1 MPKPIPTMQY
11 IDLLRQH
18 DPIEDVH
25 GHANAAQKD
34 VMLTVIA
41 REVEYL
47 CGERYAHDDQHGGR
61 FKRWGFND
69 GSIKIR
75 SERVPIRVP
84 RVRDTETNR
93 MHSLASYRKLRRPTK
108 KLQKKLAEK
117 VFLGIHLRDYDRVSR
132 EFAESY
138 GLSAST
144 VSRAFQEY
152 SAQVLREMEARD
164 LSQDTYVVLMF
175 DATKIQNKHILICTG
190 VTVAGTKQF
199 LGFVELSTENAEAIT
214 GFLMKLLDQGLRY
227 AHGLLCVMDGAKG
240 IKKAVQEVFGDYAQI
255 QRCMWHKRENVVGKL
270 QRKED
275 QGPLRKAFNKAY
287 NQETYAEAKQALDEI
302 LQGLEMEGQQA
313 AANSLREGME
323 ETLTLHKLGVGKEL
337 QQSLRTTNMMENINR
352 TIKERLAR
360 IRRWVDSDQ
369 CHRWV
374 AMALVFAEEGLTKI
388 EQPDQLAALQKA
400 LLEQIPKTELLSM
413 EET

>member
-108 KLQKKLAEK
+108 KLQKQLAEK

-152 SAQVLREMEARD
+152 SAQVLSEMEARD

-175 DATKIQNKHILICTG
+175 DATNIQNKHILICTG

-214 GFLMKLLDQGLRY
+214 GFLMKLVDQGLRY
-227 AHGLLCVMDGAKG
+227 EHGLLCVMDGAKG

-275 QGPLRKAFNKAY
+275 QGPLRREFNKAY
-287 NQETYAEAKQALDEI
+287 NQETYAQAKQALDEI

-337 QQSLRTTNMMENINR
+337 QQSLR
-352 TIKERLAR
+352 
-360 IRRWVDSDQ
+360 V
-369 CHRWV
+369 
-374 AMALVFAEEGLTKI
+374 
-388 EQPDQLAALQKA
+388 
-400 LLEQIPKTELLSM
+400 
-413 EET
+413 

>member
-1 MPKPIPTMQY
+1 MPKPTPTLQY
-11 IDLLRQH
+11 IDLLQQH

-25 GHANAAQKD
+25 ERANAAQKD

-41 REVEYL
+41 SEVEYL
-47 CGERYAHDDQHGGR
+47 CGKRYAHDDEHGGR
-61 FKRWGFND
+61 FKRWGFNN

-84 RVRDTETNR
+84 RIRDTETNR
-93 MHSLASYRKLRRPTK
+93 MHSLASYQKLRRPTK
-108 KLQKKLAEK
+108 KLQQKLAEK

-152 SAQVLREMEARD
+152 SAQVLREMEERD
-164 LSQDTYVVLMF
+164 LSQDTYVMLMF

-190 VTVAGTKQF
+190 VTVEGTKQF

-214 GFLMKLLDQGLRY
+214 GFLMKLVDQGLRC

-240 IKKAVQEVFGDYAQI
+240 IKKAVQDVFGDYARI

-275 QGPLRKAFNKAY
+275 QDPLRKELNQAY
-287 NQETYAEAKQALDEI
+287 NQETYAQAKQALDEI
-302 LQGLEMEGQQA
+302 LQGLEMEG
-313 AANSLREGME
+313 
-323 ETLTLHKLGVGKEL
+323 
-337 QQSLRTTNMMENINR
+337 
-352 TIKERLAR
+352 
-360 IRRWVDSDQ
+360 
-369 CHRWV
+369 
-374 AMALVFAEEGLTKI
+374 
-388 EQPDQLAALQKA
+388 
-400 LLEQIPKTELLSM
+400 
-413 EET
+413 